1 MSDPQH
7 APAAP
12 AIVVV
17 GLGPGD
23 AGLMTRDTLDW
34 LASGRPVWLRTRIH
48 PTVAQLP
55 DAARW
60 SDFDALYEQADNFD
74 ALYAAIVTA
83 LLDAALA
90 AGDGP

>member
-1 MSDPQH
+1 MNDLHH

-23 AGLMTRDTLDW
+23 AGLLTRDTLDW
-34 LASGRPVWLRTRIH
+34 LASSRPVWLRTHIH

-55 DAARW
+55 DAARRA
-60 SDFDALYEQADNFD
+60 DFDALYEHAQNFD
-74 ALYAAIVTA
+74 IRERMVL
-83 LLDAALA
+83 
-90 AGDGP
+90 P